1 MSISKS
7 NNNKYNIFCQ
17 NIASNSIIKFGTL
30 DKNHKSKI
38 EYFNNKFNNLSKLG
52 KDLDKL

>member
-17 NIASNSIIKFGTL
+17 NIANNSIIKFGTL
-30 DKNHKSKI
+30 DKNHKLKI
-38 EYFNNKFNNLSKLG
+38 EYFNNKFNNLSKLV
-52 KDLDKL
+52 KDSEKL